1 MTNTTQ
7 NPVAINPAQDLRERM
22 VVLKNRLFIWMV
34 LVIMAS
40 WLLPA
45 KLVLCEELP
54 PQTTVDRTDFPTLY
68 LAADQLHGEAV
79 WMLQA
84 RLKELGYE
92 IETTGVYDQATSQ
105 IVEMYQVA
113 NNLPVTGQVAQVDWE
128 SLLLPEAAEPVTT
141 QGENKPRISIVI
153 DVTKHSL
160 TLYSDKEPIRQY
172 PVGVG
177 KSSTPTPLGEWKVV
191 HKAYNWG
198 NGFGTRWMGLNVPWG
213 VFGIH
218 GTNKPGSIGYSQS
231 HGCIRM
237 RNKDVEALFPLVPM
251 GTRVKIVENGQIF
264 PRNFGGATLKIKSSG
279 QNVVYLQNRLKE
291 KGIIFDIAD
300 GRYGAMTELAVK
312 YYQAW
317 HGLEPTGIAD
327 TATYRSLGMIK

>member
-1 MTNTTQ
+1 M
-7 NPVAINPAQDLRERM
+7 
-22 VVLKNRLFIWMV
+22 LKKRLILWMMAAM
-34 LVIMAS
+34 IMS
-40 WLLPA
+40 LLLPPT
-45 KLVLCEELP
+45 LSLSEELLP
-54 PQTTVDRTDFPTLY
+54 ETAIDRTDFPTLY

-92 IETTGVYDQATSQ
+92 IEPSGIYDQATSD
-105 IVEMYQVA
+105 IVEMYQIA
-113 NNLPVTGQVAQVDWE
+113 NNLPVTGQFAQADWE
-128 SLLLPEAAEPVTT
+128 SLMLPQAAEPVSSQTEH
-141 QGENKPRISIVI
+141 QPRITIVI
-153 DVTKHSL
+153 DVAQHTL
-160 TLYSDKEPIRQY
+160 TLYADKEPIRKY

-177 KSSTPTPLGEWKVV
+177 KSSTPSPLGEWKVV

-213 VFGIH
+213 VYGIH

-251 GTRVKIVENGQIF
+251 GTKVKIVENGKIF
-264 PRNFGGATLKIKSSG
+264 PRNFKGGTLKLKSSG
-279 QNVVYLQNRLKE
+279 QNVAYLQNQLKE
-291 KGIIFDIAD
+291 KGIIFDNAD
-300 GRYGAMTELAVK
+300 GRFGAMTVLAVK

>member
-1 MTNTTQ
+1 M
-7 NPVAINPAQDLRERM
+7 I
-22 VVLKNRLFIWMV
+22 VLKKRLLLWLIP
-34 LVIMAS
+34 VIIVSM
-40 WLLPA
+40 LLPA
-45 KLVLCEELP
+45 QLVLSEELRLE
-54 PQTTVDRTDFPTLY
+54 TTVDRTDFPTLY

-92 IETTGVYDQATSQ
+92 IEPSGVYDRVTSE
-105 IVEMYQVA
+105 IVEMYQIA
-113 NNLPVTGQVAQVDWE
+113 HNLPVTGQVAQIDWE
-128 SLLLPEAAEPVTT
+128 SLLLPEAAEPVSA
-141 QGENKPRISIVI
+141 QSANQPRISIVI
-153 DVTKHSL
+153 DVTKHTL
-160 TLYSDKEPIRQY
+160 TLYSDKESIRQY

-213 VFGIH
+213 IFGIH

-264 PRNFGGATLKIKSSG
+264 PRNFKGGTLKIKSTG
-279 QNVVYLQNRLKE
+279 QNVVYLQNQLKE
-291 KGIIFDIAD
+291 KGIIFDNAD
-300 GRYGAMTELAVK
+300 GRFGAMTELAVK
-312 YYQAW
+312 YYQIW